1 MTRVR
6 VSAAAVLG
14 LTLVFVA
21 AGCSRT
27 PTGPAKPKVDA
38 ADAARAAV
46 AKYDVNGDGKL
57 DAKELKKCPG
67 LLDALKRAD
76 ANGDNMLDE
85 AEIAARIEKWFAGNA
100 AIVDALT
107 QVTLDG
113 KNLEGAT
120 VTYEPEEF
128 LGPAFKPVS
137 GTTDAH
143 GQASPTGADPNPKF
157 NGLYPGVYRVK
168 ISKEVGGKEI
178 VPKQYNAET
187 ELGKEIA
194 PDGPRG
200 TIEFHLKS
208 R

>member
-1 MTRVR
+1 MMAVR
-6 VSAAAVLG
+6 FAAAVVLG
-14 LTLVFVA
+14 GAILA

-27 PTGPAKPKVDA
+27 PAGPSKPKVDA
-38 ADAARAAV
+38 ADAARAAI
-46 AKYDVNGDGKL
+46 AKYDANGDGKL

-67 LLDALKRAD
+67 LLDAMPRTD
-76 ANGDNMLDE
+76 TNGDKTLDE
-85 AEIAARIEKWFAGNA
+85 AEIAARIQKWFAGGA
-100 AIVDALT
+100 AIVDAAT
-107 QVTLDG
+107 RVTLDG
-113 KNLEGAT
+113 KPLEGAT

-128 LGPAFKPVS
+128 LGASFKSAS
-137 GTTDAH
+137 GTTDSQ
-143 GQASPTGADPNPKF
+143 GQTSPTGADPNPKF

-168 ISKEVGGKEI
+168 ISKEVNGKEI

-200 TIEFHLKS
+200 AGTIEFHLKS

>member
-1 MTRVR
+1 MTAVR
-6 VSAAAVLG
+6 ISAVCWLG
-14 LTLVFVA
+14 LAIVT

-27 PTGPAKPKVDA
+27 PSGPSRPKVDA
-38 ADAARAAV
+38 AAAARAAI
-46 AKYDVNGDGKL
+46 AKYDANGDGKL

-67 LLDALKRAD
+67 LLDALRRAD
-76 ANGDNMLDE
+76 ANGDKTLGE
-85 AEIAARIEKWFAGNA
+85 EEIAARMQKWYAGKA

-113 KNLEGAT
+113 KPLEEAT

-128 LGPAFKPVS
+128 LGADFKSAS
-137 GTTDAH
+137 GKTDAR
-143 GQASPTGADPNPKF
+143 GQVAPAGADPKF
-157 NGLYPGVYRVK
+157 PGLYPGVYRVK

-178 VPKQYNAET
+178 VPKQYNSET

-200 TIEFHLKS
+200 TILFQLKS